1 MRLVISQ
8 RGQKI
13 DLSVEVDVRLKVVEN
28 FEQSICDDDHELFWL

>member
-13 DLSVEVDVRLKVVEN
+13 DLSVEVYERLKVVEN
-28 FEQSICDDDHELFWL
+28 FEQSICDNDHKLFGL